1 MFGYM
6 KPRIEFFKAIE
17 QRYSDYELGDY
28 LIIGDSLKSDVGFGQ
43 AAGIDSCWFNQSDD
57 ELPNNYRPTYII
69 RHLGELKSL
78 L

>member
-6 KPRIEFFKAIE
+6 KPHIEFFEGIE
-17 QRYSDYELGDY
+17 QRYGDYDRGDY

-43 AAGIDSCWFNQSDD
+43 IAGIDSCWFNRNG
-57 ELPNNYRPTYII
+57 EKLPESYRPTYTIE
-69 RHLGELKSL
+69 RLNELKGL